1 MKRRNLC
8 LVLLALV
15 MAVVL
20 GGMTSCNS
28 KKENKGPQPTEFE
41 MNMTNQDSVAV
52 RGLVDQFFKLV
63 KEKDFAGAAQM
74 LYRIDAKDHKSEP
87 QPLDNDEIDK
97 VMGLLKSV
105 PMESYKIEYIKF
117 NESYANEV
125 LCNVVIKKGNGKDI
139 PDITTKMFFKPM
151 RWLGQWCLGVM
162 DSDHGDRGV
171 VNPTK
176 RDSVEKE
183 YAGEMKAKQQSAK
196 AE

>member
-8 LVLLALV
+8 LLILAAV

-28 KKENKGPQPTEFE
+28 KKETKGPQPTEFE
-41 MNMTNQDSVAV
+41 MGMTNQDSVAV
-52 RGLVDQFFKLV
+52 RGLVDQFFRLV
-63 KEKDFAGAAQM
+63 KEKDYAGATQM
-74 LYRIDAKDHKSEP
+74 LYRIDPTDKKSEP
-87 QPLDNDEIDK
+87 QPLGNDEIDK
-97 VMGLLKSV
+97 VLGLLKSV
-105 PMESYKIEYIKF
+105 PMQSYKIEYIKF

-125 LCNVVIKKGNGKDI
+125 LCSVMIKKGNGKDI

-162 DSDHGDRGV
+162 DSDHGDRGI

-183 YAGEMKAKQQSAK
+183 YATEMKDKTK
-196 AE
+196 K